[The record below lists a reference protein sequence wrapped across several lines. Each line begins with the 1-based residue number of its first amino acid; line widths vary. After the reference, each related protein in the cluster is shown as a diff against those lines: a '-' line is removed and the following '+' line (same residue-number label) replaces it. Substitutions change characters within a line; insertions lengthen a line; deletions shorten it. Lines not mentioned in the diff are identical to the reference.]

1 MSTAWVTSFSNDLY
15 QATGKELIRSYE
27 ETNSCGKLFIAPERV
42 PSLTRTKP
50 EATGLLADPADSTDL
65 LTWIRLNSSIIHKEF
80 GGSWIGPCQCP
91 NPNDSKDKR
100 HKPSCPNSWF
110 CKHAVRWF
118 RKIIALKSLL
128 NTSYTY
134 SRIVWLDSDVVFNKQ
149 VTEDLVTSWFSDNDV
164 FYFKGPKRKV
174 WETGIL
180 GLNVPE
186 GVNLINKVFDY
197 YMSGEFLKHPRWD
210 DGYIIQQVAMSSKTT
225 KKLDLATDASGHA
238 DVIPHS
244 PLKDYM
250 EHHKGTHGRGL
261 GIMK

>member
-15 QATGKELIRSYE
+15 EATGKNLVKSYE
-27 ETNSCGKLFIAPERV
+27 DTGSCGKLFIAPERV
-42 PSLTRTKP
+42 KSLELAKP
-50 EATGLLADPADSTDL
+50 DVSALLADPSTSGDL
-65 LTWIRLNSSIIHKEF
+65 LTWIGKNASIIHRDF
-80 GGSWIGPCQCP
+80 GGTWTGPCGCP

-118 RKIIALKSLL
+118 RKIIALRDLFG
-128 NTSYTY
+128 TGYMY
-134 SRIVWLDSDVVFNKQ
+134 SRVIWIDSDVVFKQ
-149 VTEDLVTSWFSDNDV
+149 KVTEDLVTSWFNGSDI
-164 FYFKGPKRKV
+164 FHFKGPKRKV

-180 GLNVPE
+180 GLNVPN
-186 GVNLINKVFDY
+186 GVSVINKVFDC
-197 YMSGEFLKHPRWD
+197 YMSGEFLNHPRWD
-210 DGYIIQQVAMSSKTT
+210 DGYIIQQVAMSIKSV

-244 PLKDYM
+244 PLRDYM

>member
-1 MSTAWVTSFSNDLY
+1 MNTAWITSFSNDLY
-15 QATGKELIRSYE
+15 EATGKELIRSYE
-27 ETNSCGKLFIAPERV
+27 DTASCGKLFIAPERV
-42 PSLTRTKP
+42 NNLVRIKP
-50 EATGLLADPADSTDL
+50 EATVLLSDPADSPDL
-65 LTWIRLNSSIIHKEF
+65 FTWVSKNKSIIHKEF
-80 GGSWIGPCQCP
+80 GGTWTGPCKCP
-91 NPNDSKDKR
+91 NPHDSKDKR
-100 HKPSCPNSWF
+100 HKASCPNSWF

-128 NTSYTY
+128 ATSYQY
-134 SRIVWLDSDVVFNKQ
+134 DRVVWLDSDVVFKQ
-149 VTEDLVTSWFSDNDV
+149 KVTEELVTSWFNGNDV

-174 WETGIL
+174 WETGIF
-180 GLNVPE
+180 GLSVPN
-186 GVNLINKVFDY
+186 GLTLVNKVFDC

-210 DGYIIQQVAMSSKTT
+210 DGYIIQQVASADKAM